1 MQPNVPA
8 PRPAGGV
15 PRWVAPTLVTLAGL
29 TAVGVTAVVQP
40 FVWVAHE
47 ILVISGYPVPGV
59 FWPGLTV
66 LTALG
71 AGAPAALAWLL
82 VKRPVI
88 RAIARLWTLAAVC
101 AALLGLVRAV
111 PWSAG
116 DAVADAL
123 EGVVALVLAF
133 ALRRWVS
140 DAEAP
145 GTRSPRVGTAVAVAC
160 GLLVLLPWWWVG
172 ALGGPLDVVAAALA
186 ASGLGVLMSR
196 LRRTGPLRVPV
207 GGPVAGLVLD
217 ALVLAVPLALL
228 AGAFGSPGT
237 QLLLLGV
244 LPAGCVA
251 LACVDPVRR
260 WSGAL
265 LVALAAFGPLAF
277 VDAEEVT
284 LLLVPGDVPQWA
296 AIGTGISAWLA
307 LVAGAVV
314 ALGLVIAARR
324 TKRAAPVTPPIA
336 PPEAAGREAQAE
348 LTAGVSEAGMSEAGM
363 SEAGAEA
370 DRPVGR
376 AVGGRGR
383 VLSGALIGVLVVSSG
398 LLWLGPGQDGFH
410 GDRLFVVLK
419 NQAETTAV
427 GDSTTDLTARRTA
440 VYRLLVEHARRTQ
453 ASLLS
458 ALRKVGAD
466 PTSYYLVNAV
476 EVDDTPLVR
485 AVLAA
490 RDDVAAVQPNP
501 ELRPIP
507 EAATA
512 GSADT
517 RTLTG
522 TPANLETIKAPQ
534 AWREGTDGRGIVVG
548 FSDSGV
554 DARHEALRDTYRGGA
569 DSWHDPWNRTTVPT
583 DPNGHGTH
591 TAGSAVGKKV
601 GVAPGATWIGC
612 ANLARPLGNPGLYL
626 DCLQFMLA
634 PFRAGGDPFADGDPA
649 RAADV
654 LSNSW
659 GCPDVEGCG
668 AGTLE
673 PAVEALRDAGVF
685 VVAAAGNEGPR
696 CRSIT
701 DPIGRYDS
709 VFTVGAVDD
718 KKVVAGFSSRG
729 PVPGDAESKPD
740 LTAPGVDVL
749 SAWPG
754 GGYSRLSGTSMAT
767 PQVAGVVALIWQAAP
782 SLRGDIVRTAALL
795 RASTQNATLGSAP
808 SCGGNARNVLGAG
821 TVDAAAAVTLARQGE
836 ATRPR

>member
-29 TAVGVTAVVQP
+29 SAVGVTAVVAP

-47 ILVISGYPVPGV
+47 ILVIGGYRVPGA
-59 FWPGLTV
+59 FWPGLSV
-66 LTALG
+66 LVALG

-82 VKRPVI
+82 VKRPVL
-88 RAIARLWTLAAVC
+88 RAVARLWALAACC
-101 AALLGLVRAV
+101 AALLGLVRVV

-123 EGVVALVLAF
+123 AGVVALLLAF
-133 ALRRWVS
+133 ALRRWPS
-140 DAEAP
+140 AP
-145 GTRSPRVGTAVAVAC
+145 VASPARGPRVGTAVAVAC
-160 GLLVLLPWWWVG
+160 GLVVLLPWWWVG
-172 ALGGPLDVVAAALA
+172 ALGGPLDVAAAALA
-186 ASGLGVLMSR
+186 AFGLGVLVSR

-217 ALVLAVPLALL
+217 ALVLAVPLTLL
-228 AGAFGSPGT
+228 AGAFGAPGT

-244 LPAGCVA
+244 LPAVCVA
-251 LACVDPVRR
+251 LACADPARR
-260 WSGAL
+260 WPGAL
-265 LVALAAFGPLAF
+265 LVAVAAFGPLAF
-277 VDAEEVT
+277 VDAEEIT
-284 LLLVPGDVPQWA
+284 LLLVPSDVPQWA

-307 LVAGAVV
+307 LVTGAVV
-314 ALGLVIAARR
+314 ALVLAIAARR
-324 TKRAAPVTPPIA
+324 ATRPGHATRPTEPAGPETPPGDEA
-336 PPEAAGREAQAE
+336 PAPDEARNADDAPDGDE
-348 LTAGVSEAGMSEAGM
+348 
-363 SEAGAEA
+363 GAES
-370 DRPVGR
+370 PGR
-376 AVGGRGR
+376 SGGRRGR
-383 VLSGALIGVLVVSSG
+383 VLAGALIGVLVVSSG

-419 NQAETTAV
+419 NQAGTTSV
-427 GDSTTDLTARRTA
+427 GNSTTDLTARRTA
-440 VYRLLVEHARRTQ
+440 VYRLLVDHARRTQ

-485 AVLAA
+485 AVLAT
-490 RDDVAAVQPNP
+490 RDDVASVQPNP

-512 GSADT
+512 GSPDT

-554 DARHEALRDTYRGGA
+554 DARHEALRATYRGGA
-569 DSWHDPWNRTTVPT
+569 DSWHDPWNHTTTPT

-591 TAGSAVGKKV
+591 TAGSAVGKNV

-634 PFRAGGDPFADGDPA
+634 PFRDGGNPFTDGDPA

-673 PAVEALRDAGVF
+673 PAVDALRDAGIF
-685 VVAAAGNEGPR
+685 VVAAAGNEGAR

-718 KKVVAGFSSRG
+718 KRVIADFSSRG

-740 LTAPGVDVL
+740 LMAPGVDVL

-767 PQVAGVVALIWQAAP
+767 PQVAGVVALVWQAAP

-795 RASTQNATLGSAP
+795 RASAEDATLGTAST
-808 SCGGNARNVLGAG
+808 CGGSARNVIGAG

-836 ATRPR
+836 AARPR